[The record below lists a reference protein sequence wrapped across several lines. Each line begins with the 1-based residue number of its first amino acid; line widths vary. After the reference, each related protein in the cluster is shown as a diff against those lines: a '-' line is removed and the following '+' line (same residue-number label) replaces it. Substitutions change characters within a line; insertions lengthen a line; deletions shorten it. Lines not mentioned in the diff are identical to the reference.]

1 MAAAAGQPC
10 DAAWVARHKLC
21 RRHVNTDP
29 GVIGQITP
37 GTVEEAKRKLLE
49 GKEERVEEILR
60 SKDVLRKLV
69 GGWWLWLCGL
79 DATRITMKT
88 WHQTCPT

>member
-21 RRHVNTDP
+21 RRHVNTDS
-29 GVIGQITP
+29 GVIEQITP
-37 GTVEEAKRKLLE
+37 GTAEEANRKLLG
-49 GKEERVEEILR
+49 GKEEWAEEILR

-69 GGWWLWLCGL
+69 GGWWLWRCGL

-88 WHQTCPT
+88 WHQMYPA